1 MTAVL
6 LALTA
11 SLAWGVADFGGG
23 SAARRQPTL
32 TVMLFLRLGGLTTMT
47 VVVLITGA
55 PWLGDRWPLAL
66 AASLMAMG
74 GVFSLLRALAI
85 GPMGVTA
92 PIVAASGVVPAVAGL
107 LGGDA
112 PGGATLAGLAVAAGG
127 AVVATRAPG
136 HDGER
141 ANPAGIGYAL
151 AAAVLFGAN
160 LLLIHEAAAASAP
173 TAVLVQR
180 AGEVVGIVAL
190 LTLTRARPT
199 PAPGTAPILLGFGVL
214 EATALTS
221 YAAASTHGPLTLAAV
236 LSSLY
241 PVVTVLLARTVHH
254 ERLTRG
260 QAAGA
265 LLTLGGIALVIATTT

>member
-11 SLAWGVADFGGG
+11 SLAWGIADFGGG

-32 TVMLFLRLGGLTTMT
+32 TIMLFLRLGGVATMT
-47 VVVLITGA
+47 VVVLATSA
-55 PWLGDRWPLAL
+55 PWLGDRWPFAVGSAL
-66 AASLMAMG
+66 AAMG

-92 PIVAASGVVPAVAGL
+92 PIVAASGAVPAVAGL
-107 LGGDA
+107 FGGDA
-112 PGGATLAGLAVAAGG
+112 PSGGMLLGLAVAAAG
-127 AVVATRAPG
+127 AVIASRAPG

-141 ANPAGIGYAL
+141 ANPTGIAYAL
-151 AAAVLFGAN
+151 AAATLFGVN
-160 LLLIHEAAAASAP
+160 LLLVHQAAEASAV

-180 AGEVVGIVAL
+180 ITEVLGITL
-190 LTLTRARPT
+190 LLLLTRARPA
-199 PAPGTAPILLGFGVL
+199 PAPGTVPILLGLGVL
-214 EATALTS
+214 EGVALSS

-241 PVVTVLLARTVHH
+241 PAVTVLLARAFHH
-254 ERLTRG
+254 ERLARG
-260 QAAGA
+260 QAVGA
-265 LLTLGGIALVIATTT
+265 ALTLGGVALVVAMSA